1 MRWIRLTAAG
11 FVFWLILTAG
21 LGWWPWLLGLVLA
34 GLVAAISLHCLGGQ
48 ARLQFGETLG
58 LTVYALAL
66 IPMVIPAAWQ
76 VLRLVLSR
84 EMAIAPEVIE
94 YRTSLQRPLA
104 RAALANS
111 ITLTP
116 GTHCVDLDGDLLT
129 IHCLKPRFA
138 APITDR
144 ILERRLARLLERSA

>member
-1 MRWIRLTAAG
+1 MRWARLTAAG
-11 FVFWLILTAG
+11 FLFWLILTAG
-21 LGWWPWLLGLVLA
+21 LGWWPLLLGLILA
-34 GLVAAISLHCLGGQ
+34 GLVAALSLRYLGGQ
-48 ARLQFGETLG
+48 APLSIAETLG
-58 LTVYALAL
+58 MTVYALAL

-84 EMAIAPEVIE
+84 HLAIAPQVIE
-94 YRTSLQRPLA
+94 HRTSLRRPMA

-116 GTHCVDLDGDLLT
+116 GTHCIDLDGDLLT
-129 IHCLKPRFA
+129 IHCLEPGFA
-138 APITDR
+138 VPITER

>member
-11 FVFWLILTAG
+11 FLFWLILTAG
-21 LGWWPWLLGLVLA
+21 LGWWPGLLGLVLA
-34 GLVAAISLHCLGGQ
+34 GLVAAISLHYLGSQ
-48 ARLQFGETLG
+48 TRLETGETLG
-58 LTVYALAL
+58 LLVYALAL

-84 EMAIAPEVIE
+84 EMAIAPEVIK
-94 YRTSLQRPLA
+94 YRTSLRRPLA

-116 GTHCVDLDGDLLT
+116 GTHCVDLEGDLLT
-129 IHCLKPRFA
+129 IHCLKARFA
-138 APITDR
+138 TPITDR
-144 ILERRLARLLERSA
+144 ILERRLARLLERTA

>member
-11 FVFWLILTAG
+11 FLFWLILTAG
-21 LGWWPWLLGLVLA
+21 LGWWPGLLGLVLA
-34 GLVAAISLHCLGGQ
+34 GLVAAISLHCLGSQ
-48 ARLQFGETLG
+48 TRLETGETLG
-58 LTVYALAL
+58 LLVYALAL

-84 EMAIAPEVIE
+84 EMAIEPEVIK
-94 YRTSLQRPLA
+94 YRTSLRRPLA

-116 GTHCVDLDGDLLT
+116 GTHCVDLEGDLLT
-129 IHCLKPRFA
+129 IHCLKARFA
-138 APITDR
+138 RPITDR
-144 ILERRLARLLERSA
+144 ILERRLARLLERTA